1 MASEFLIQGADLVK
15 VLRRVPEDPG
25 LELVSVLGNGNTV
38 DQLVLRMDEGRR
50 DALQRELGDD
60 FIIERNAAFD
70 ESLPFD
76 EVPPTHEEDPPVS
89 PP

>member
-38 DQLVLRMDEGRR
+38 DQLVLRMDEGAGTRS
-50 DALQRELGDD
+50 A
-60 FIIERNAAFD
+60 
-70 ESLPFD
+70 
-76 EVPPTHEEDPPVS
+76 
-89 PP
+89 